1 MNKIIIVPNP
11 KRDENLNIA
20 REIAKKF
27 SKICKVYIEDTY
39 KDFEDVTFCKKSE
52 LFCTDADMVVTLGGD
67 GTILAA
73 VAEMVPNM
81 IPVLGIN
88 LGHLGFLTEIEND
101 MLDKYFGRVISGD
114 YEIEKRMM
122 IEAKIIRNSELIGKF
137 QSLNDIV
144 ISRGSLSR
152 ILHASIM
159 VDGCEL
165 DNFVAD
171 GVVFSTPTGSTGYS
185 LSAGG
190 PIISPEVE
198 AMVITAISPH
208 NMSTRPIVI
217 PADKVLSVRV
227 SECGESRAY
236 LSADGKDGIN
246 LGDDDIIEIKKS
258 EFVTRFVKLRDTDF
272 YEMVRKKLNQ
282 RGRG

>member
-1 MNKIIIVPNP
+1 MKKIIIVPNP
-11 KRDENLNIA
+11 KRDENLNTA
-20 REIAKKF
+20 KAVAKKF
-27 SKICKVYIEDTY
+27 AQCCDVYMEDSYSGIENVC
-39 KDFEDVTFCKKSE
+39 FLKKSE
-52 LFCTDADMVVTLGGD
+52 LIRSDVDMVVTLGGD

-73 VAEMVPNM
+73 VSEMVPNM
-81 IPVLGIN
+81 LPVLGIN
-88 LGHLGFLTEIEND
+88 LGHLGFLAELENG
-101 MLDKYFGRVISGD
+101 MLDEYFERIISGD
-114 YEIEKRMM
+114 YTIEKRMM
-122 IEAKIIRNSELIGKF
+122 IEAKIIRDNNTIGTF
-137 QSLNDIV
+137 HSLNDIV

-152 ILHASIM
+152 ILHTAIT

-198 AMVITAISPH
+198 AMLVTAISPH

-217 PADKVLSVRV
+217 PANKVIKVCV
-227 SECGESRAY
+227 SGSEESRAY
-236 LSADGKDGIN
+236 LSADGRHGVN
-246 LGDDDIIEIKKS
+246 LDDRDIIEIKKS
-258 EFVTRFVKLRDTDF
+258 EYETKLVKLREVDF
-272 YEMVRKKLNQ
+272 YETVRKKLNQ